1 MLLMMMMMITF
12 PVQTWS
18 SRGRHALFCSAH
30 RLEQKEKIHPSLIAT
45 YDFMQPF
52 RVAIVLS
59 LEQWVTENWVL
70 TWTVVYWAWDRH
82 ELPSGHQPFCSRVC
96 VSGYWKMFPDE
107 MPRISPLSCW
117 VTLGSSSA
125 MFFTRATVLSSAAI
139 RFFSFPL
146 LSSTAVDF
154 PPEKCFTHR

>member
-1 MLLMMMMMITF
+1 MMMLLMMMMMITF

-59 LEQWVTENWVL
+59 LEQ
-70 TWTVVYWAWDRH
+70 
-82 ELPSGHQPFCSRVC
+82 
-96 VSGYWKMFPDE
+96 
-107 MPRISPLSCW
+107 
-117 VTLGSSSA
+117 
-125 MFFTRATVLSSAAI
+125 
-139 RFFSFPL
+139 
-146 LSSTAVDF
+146 
-154 PPEKCFTHR
+154 